1 MGTVAAIFVGILLLS
16 GVLFAMN
23 VGFSSSKLSDVQS
36 SIVMMQ
42 MQIQSMFSGS
52 SSYNG
57 LDNNLVMANN
67 IAPTSMLKGGRISN
81 PWGGDVTIVS
91 TDSGASFSISLTNVP
106 QSECT
111 KLALFQPDAWLSLT
125 VNNGVITGGDVA
137 AATNA
142 CNSTQ
147 NTVTFTSR

>member
-16 GVLFAMN
+16 GVLFAMH

-81 PWGGDVTIVS
+81 PWGGDVTIAS

-125 VNNGVITGGDVA
+125 VNNGVIAGGDVA